1 MSANISLRYLKYI
14 TEGRGN
20 MKTQILLR
28 LPIDLKEDAVKLAQ
42 ELGFSLNTVIIQ
54 ALREY
59 LDKQQRKSKGT

>member
-1 MSANISLRYLKYI
+1 
-14 TEGRGN
+14 

>member
-1 MSANISLRYLKYI
+1 
-14 TEGRGN
+14 

-28 LPIDLKEDAVKLAQ
+28 LPTDLKEEAAKLAQ

-59 LDKQQRKSKGT
+59 LENQRKRKQKGA

>member
-1 MSANISLRYLKYI
+1 
-14 TEGRGN
+14 

-28 LPIDLKEDAVKLAQ
+28 LPTDLKEEAAKLAQ

-59 LDKQQRKSKGT
+59 LDKQRQRSKQKGV